1 MTDFLELGVRPCLPV
16 RGVSSIL
23 GSDLAGETV
32 LPLLEVLDTLPTQPM
47 TVELFQKYPTIKQH
61 PCRVNELRELL

>member
-23 GSDLAGETV
+23 GKDLAGETV

-47 TVELFQKYPTIKQH
+47 TVELF
-61 PCRVNELRELL
+61 